1 MKFWRLDSV
10 GVLCV
15 ENYEE
20 TQVVVPFLGCLD
32 YIFWEEN
39 RRLLGS
45 GCFDAPPSSTLSL
58 PGFCPVGGKT
68 AAGKAWLNPEKSSCD
83 VWIWIVLDQ

>member
-32 YIFWEEN
+32 HIFWEEN
-39 RRLLGS
+39 RHLLGS

-68 AAGKAWLNPEKSSCD
+68 AQGKAWQISGEVEL
-83 VWIWIVLDQ
+83 